1 MFLGSVY
8 GAMMKRICVLFLLVV
23 LLQNPAC
30 ASSAINVDEP
40 VYEYPDPVSVDD
52 GPVNFR
58 VNVSDDEGV
67 DEINNTYLFIIVNS
81 TVTEQVYATSNVS
94 YASYNIIEFNFS
106 YNPSSAQR
114 HTYYFEAYDE
124 TIPTPYSDRSQN
136 FTFNSYVYPH
146 VTECYDDGPVKYDNG
161 SITIWCSVDIWS
173 NPLDA
178 AVLNMISPES
188 ATVYNLSS
196 ALIDADTYNVS
207 FTYDPSQIA
216 TYEFNIFVNDTAYNS
231 TSDTYSFES
240 EGYPPE
246 INSLTR
252 FTTSVKKWEN
262 TSWENLI
269 FEANV
274 TDPKDDITEMI
285 IELYTPADESYML
298 SMNKTA
304 NDTYM
309 TNWTINITGVYI
321 YRLYV
326 NDSEGNVVYSPYYD
340 LGSVIMGDSD
350 ATVRA
355 QVTPTCCI
363 GYHYFPVVAEIEIN
377 KWVLFSATVENC
389 GSVPIN
395 LSYMTMYI
403 QKKGVLSAFDQ
414 SLIIESGTNII
425 ERFENSS
432 LPSIDPSDHYTYY
445 VAWYSGDYVL
455 ADCNIT
461 VETNYVSKYKQNG
474 TLYCDDMIN
483 MTKDFKVISLFK
495 GNKTPSDS
503 EDAPAPSITMPVET
517 VKIIL
522 TPLNESHQAYQDQFI
537 PIYFNITNGG
547 SSGVKNIT
555 IMADISE
562 EFSGWNITTALVSYL
577 GAGDTVRRT
586 LLFKPPRNATPGGY
600 VIPVK
605 AYIRDKVA
613 DLEYI
618 MIEVLLGIFNAKVKI
633 IESPDVMEL
642 KQNSEVR
649 IPVRIKNI
657 GEADLHNVTMDIENA
672 EACIGSYHSGKISLD
687 INETKFIRIYTESKN
702 GPEKCE
708 ASIIISSAEEAYAFA
723 KIKLIVM
730 PAPALL
736 PGGFGTMFGNMTTA
750 LLALAWTFTLV
761 SYVALRRRRKK
772 RCMEL
777 HEKIGKPNTLVY
789 FMLLGETLIVIYLIF
804 TFIFTFVIR

>member
-1 MFLGSVY
+1 MGSAY
-8 GAMMKRICVLFLLVV
+8 GTTMKRICMFVLLVA

-40 VYEYPDPVSVDD
+40 AYEFPDPVSVDD

-58 VNVSDDEGV
+58 VNVSDKEEA

-81 TVTEQVYATSNVS
+81 TVTEQVYATSNIS
-94 YASYNIIEFNFS
+94 YASYNITEFNFS
-106 YNPSSAQR
+106 YDPSSAQR
-114 HTYYFEAYDE
+114 YTYYFEAYDN
-124 TIPTPYSDRSQN
+124 TVPTPHYDRSQN
-136 FTFNSYVYPH
+136 FTFNAYVYPH
-146 VTECYDDGPVKYDNG
+146 VAECYDDGPVKYDNG
-161 SITIWCSVDIWS
+161 TITIWCSVDIWS
-173 NPLDA
+173 NPLDS
-178 AVLNMISPES
+178 AVLNMTSPES
-188 ATVYNLSS
+188 ATVYNSSS

-216 TYEFNIFVNDTAYNS
+216 IYEFNIFVNDTMIYNS
-231 TSDTYSFES
+231 TSAAYSFES

-252 FTTSVKKWEN
+252 FMTSIKKWEN
-262 TSWENLI
+262 ISWENLI

-274 TDPKDDITEMI
+274 TDPKDDITEI
-285 IELYTPADESYML
+285 ILELYTPADGTYML

-304 NDTYM
+304 NDTYV
-309 TNWTINITGVYI
+309 TNWTINTTGVYI

-326 NDSEGNVVYSPYYD
+326 NDSEGNAVYSSYYNIR
-340 LGSVIMGDSD
+340 SVIMGDGD

-363 GYHYFPVVAEIEIN
+363 GYHHFPVPAEIEIN
-377 KWVLFSATVENC
+377 EWVLFSATVENC
-389 GSVPIN
+389 GSVPLN

-403 QKKGVLSAFDQ
+403 QKKEILSAFDQ
-414 SLIIESGTNII
+414 SLVIEDGTNII

-445 VAWYSGDYVL
+445 VAWYSGNYIL

-483 MTKDFKVISLFK
+483 TTKDFEVISLFK
-495 GNKTPSDS
+495 GDKTPSDS
-503 EDAPAPSITMPVET
+503 GGEHAPSIVMPVET

-522 TPLNESHQAYQDQFI
+522 TSLNESYQAYQDQFI
-537 PIYFNITNGG
+537 PVYFDITNKG

-562 EFSGWNITTALVSYL
+562 EFAGWNITTALVSYL
-577 GAGDTVRRT
+577 GAGDTVKRT
-586 LLFKPPRNATPGGY
+586 LLFKPPKDATPGGY

-605 AYIRDKVA
+605 AYILDTVA

-618 MIEVLLGIFNAKVKI
+618 MIEVFLGIFNAKLKI

-642 KQNSEVR
+642 KHNSDVR

-657 GEADLHNVTMDIENA
+657 GEADLHNITMDIENA
-672 EACIGSYHSGKISLD
+672 ESCIGSYESERVSLD
-687 INETKFIRIYTESKN
+687 VNETKFIRIYTKSKN
-702 GPEKCE
+702 GPERCE

-723 KIKLIVM
+723 KITLIVM

-736 PGGFGTMFGNMTTA
+736 PEGFGSMFGNMTTA

-777 HEKIGKPNTLVY
+777 HEKIGKPNALVY